1 MSKQES
7 TDLGWRERKR
17 RETHKRVWE
26 SAIALFGANGY
37 EATTLDAIAE
47 ASGISKRTFF
57 HYFTSKEEILAAWQA
72 DVPELFRAAIAA
84 EPAGETPL
92 ELVSNVL
99 AKLPTHLNADQAILI
114 NRIIRSSEQLRAG
127 NLAKFLRLEDAAF
140 EALCERWPAPERRDG
155 LRVVAMASIGALRL
169 AIDRF
174 AEEEGRKPLIDLVRV
189 ALADLKAELSRA

>member
-17 RETHKRVWE
+17 RGTHKRVWE

-57 HYFTSKEEILAAWQA
+57 HYFASKEEVLAAWQA
-72 DVPELFRAAIAA
+72 DVPDMFRAAIAE
-84 EPAGETPL
+84 EPAGDTPI
-92 ELVSNVL
+92 ELVGNVL
-99 AKLPTHLNADQAILI
+99 AKMPVHLNADQAVLI

-127 NLAKFLRLEDAAF
+127 NLAKFLRLEEAAF
-140 EALCERWPAPERRDG
+140 EALCERWPAPERREG

-174 AEEEGRKPLIDLVRV
+174 AEEDGRTPLVEV
-189 ALADLKAELSRA
+189 VEAALAGLKAELSHA

>member
-1 MSKQES
+1 MSEHES

-17 RETHKRVWE
+17 RETRKRVWE

-72 DVPELFRAAIAA
+72 DVPNMFRSAIAA
-84 EPAGETPL
+84 EPVGKTPL
-92 ELVSNVL
+92 DLVSNVL
-99 AKLPTHLNADQAILI
+99 AKMPTHLNADQAVLI
-114 NRIIRSSEQLRAG
+114 NQIVRSSEQLRAS
-127 NLAKFLRLEDAAF
+127 NLAKFLRFEEVAF
-140 EALCERWPAPERRDG
+140 EALCERWPAAERRDG

-174 AEEEGRKPLIDLVRV
+174 AEEEGRTPLVELVHA
-189 ALADLKAELSRA
+189 ALADLRAELSRV

>member
-47 ASGISKRTFF
+47 AAGISKRTFF
-57 HYFTSKEEILAAWQA
+57 YYFTSKEEILAAWQA
-72 DVPELFRAAIAA
+72 DVPDLFRAAIAA
-84 EPAGETPL
+84 EPAGATPL
-92 ELVSNVL
+92 QLVSNVL

-140 EALCERWPAPERRDG
+140 EALCERWPAAERRDS

-174 AEEEGRKPLIDLVRV
+174 AEAEGRTPLVELVQA
-189 ALADLKAELSRA
+189 ALADLKSELSHA